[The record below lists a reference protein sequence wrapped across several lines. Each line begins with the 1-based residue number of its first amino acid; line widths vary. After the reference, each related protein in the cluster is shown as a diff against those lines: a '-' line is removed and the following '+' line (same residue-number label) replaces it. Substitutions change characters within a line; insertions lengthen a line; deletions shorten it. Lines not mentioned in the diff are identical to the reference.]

1 LPTVLPYF
9 LYSLGILV
17 REGSEALLVIVALLA
32 AVREAGQERRARDIY
47 AGALLAVGLSLALAW
62 AVNHFIADD
71 TSDTLEGVFQLLA
84 AATLFYVSSWLTAR
98 SQSDRWR
105 TFLHNKVEASREISG
120 PSIAL
125 GLTAF
130 LAVMREGAETIVFFQ
145 ALLGGTT
152 EAVERHAVMAGL
164 LTGAIALGVIFLVL
178 RKAAFRIPLG
188 SFFTATSVLLY
199 ALAVIFAGQGIA
211 SFQESGVMRATFV
224 DHVPTVQVLGLF
236 PTVQTLAA
244 QAVVLGLAALALFAP
259 QGQPAHRVAPS
270 APVSRRTRAGFAHDP
285 RQALSSSND
294 RGHWCAAIRGRRL
307 LYLASSVALLPE
319 HRESCTQLVVR
330 NPHDAATR
338 R

>member
-17 REGSEALLVIVALLA
+17 REGSEALLVVVALLA

-47 AGALLAVGLSLALAW
+47 AGALLALGVSLVLAW
-62 AVNHFIADD
+62 AVNHLIADD

-98 SQSDRWR
+98 GQSDRWR
-105 TFLHNKVEASREISG
+105 TFLHDKVEASRDIAG

-145 ALLGGTT
+145 ALLGGAT
-152 EAVERHAVMAGL
+152 ETAERHAVMAGL
-164 LTGAIALGVIFLVL
+164 LAGALALGVIFLVL

-199 ALAVIFAGQGIA
+199 GLAVIFVGQGIS
-211 SFQESGVMRATFV
+211 SFQESGLMRATFV
-224 DHVPTVQVLGLF
+224 DHVPTIQALGLF

-244 QAVVLGLAALALFAP
+244 QAAMLGLAALALFAP
-259 QGQPAHRVAPS
+259 AGPRKRKHDDTS
-270 APVSRRTRAGFAHDP
+270 AAAGGKVSP
-285 RQALSSSND
+285 RIAEP
-294 RGHWCAAIRGRRL
+294 
-307 LYLASSVALLPE
+307 LP
-319 HRESCTQLVVR
+319 R
-330 NPHDAATR
+330 
-338 R
+338 

>member
-9 LYSLGILV
+9 LYSVGILV
-17 REGSEALLVIVALLA
+17 REGSEALLVVVALLA

-47 AGALLAVGLSLALAW
+47 AGALLAIGLSLVLAW
-62 AVNHFIADD
+62 AVNHLIADD

-98 SQSDRWR
+98 GQSDRWR
-105 TFLHNKVEASREISG
+105 TFLHDKVEASRDIAG

-145 ALLGGTT
+145 ALLGGAT
-152 EAVERHAVMAGL
+152 ETAERHAVMAGL
-164 LTGAIALGVIFLVL
+164 LAGALALGVIFLVL

-199 ALAVIFAGQGIA
+199 GLAVIFVGQGIS

-224 DHVPTVQVLGLF
+224 DHVPTIQALGLF

-244 QAVVLGLAALALFAP
+244 QAAMLGLAALALFAP
-259 QGQPAHRVAPS
+259 AGPRKRKHDDTPAAAGGKVSQRIAQPL
-270 APVSRRTRAGFAHDP
+270 P
-285 RQALSSSND
+285 R
-294 RGHWCAAIRGRRL
+294 
-307 LYLASSVALLPE
+307 
-319 HRESCTQLVVR
+319 
-330 NPHDAATR
+330 
-338 R
+338 

>member
-17 REGSEALLVIVALLA
+17 REGSEALLVVVALLA
-32 AVREAGQERRARDIY
+32 AVREAGQERRAHDIY
-47 AGALLAVGLSLALAW
+47 AGALLALGVSLVLAW
-62 AVNHFIADD
+62 AVNHLIADD

-98 SQSDRWR
+98 GQSDRWR
-105 TFLHNKVEASREISG
+105 TFLHDKVEASRDIAG

-145 ALLGGTT
+145 ALLGGAT
-152 EAVERHAVMAGL
+152 ETAERHAVMAGL
-164 LTGAIALGVIFLVL
+164 LAGALALGVIFLVL

-199 ALAVIFAGQGIA
+199 GLAVIFVGQGIS

-224 DHVPTVQVLGLF
+224 DHVPTIQALGLF

-244 QAVVLGLAALALFAP
+244 QAAMLGLAALALFAP
-259 QGQPAHRVAPS
+259 AGPRKRKHDDTS
-270 APVSRRTRAGFAHDP
+270 AAAGGKVSP
-285 RQALSSSND
+285 RIAEP
-294 RGHWCAAIRGRRL
+294 
-307 LYLASSVALLPE
+307 LP
-319 HRESCTQLVVR
+319 R
-330 NPHDAATR
+330 
-338 R
+338 

>member
-1 LPTVLPYF
+1 MPTALPYF

-47 AGALLAVGLSLALAW
+47 AGALLAVGLSLVLAW
-62 AVNHFIADD
+62 AVNHLIADD

-105 TFLHNKVEASREISG
+105 TFLHNKVEASRDVAG

-145 ALLGGTT
+145 ALLGGAT
-152 EAVERHAVMAGL
+152 ETVERHAVMAGL
-164 LTGAIALGVIFLVL
+164 LAGAVALGVIFLVL

-199 ALAVIFAGQGIA
+199 ATGGDFRRPGNRELSGIGRDARDFRRSCADDPGAGA
-211 SFQESGVMRATFV
+211 LPHRA
-224 DHVPTVQVLGLF
+224 DAGG
-236 PTVQTLAA
+236 AGRDA
-244 QAVVLGLAALALFAP
+244 GLAALALFAP
-259 QGQPAHRVAPS
+259 AGPRKRKRGDAPAGAAVRSVPRRVAAPFAGSLSALLPAHRE
-270 APVSRRTRAGFAHDP
+270 
-285 RQALSSSND
+285 N
-294 RGHWCAAIRGRRL
+294 
-307 LYLASSVALLPE
+307 
-319 HRESCTQLVVR
+319 CTQLFLR
-330 NPHDAATR
+330 NACDAAIAMIQPR
-338 R
+338 E

>member
-1 LPTVLPYF
+1 VPTALPYF

-47 AGALLAVGLSLALAW
+47 AGALLAVGLSLVLAW
-62 AVNHFIADD
+62 AVTHLIADD

-105 TFLHNKVEASREISG
+105 AFLHNKVEASRDVVG

-145 ALLGGTT
+145 ALLGGAT
-152 EAVERHAVMAGL
+152 EAVERHAVLAGL
-164 LTGAIALGVIFLVL
+164 LAGAAALAIIFLIL

-199 ALAVIFAGQGIA
+199 AMAVIFVGQGIA
-211 SFQESGVMRATFV
+211 SFQESGVMRTTFV
-224 DHVPTVQVLGLF
+224 DHVPTIQVLGLF
-236 PTVQTLAA
+236 PTVQTLVA
-244 QAVVLGLAALALFAP
+244 QAVMLGLAALALFAP
-259 QGQPAHRVAPS
+259 AGPRKRNRGRAVAAAGGGSKVSPRVA
-270 APVSRRTRAGFAHDP
+270 
-285 RQALSSSND
+285 
-294 RGHWCAAIRGRRL
+294 
-307 LYLASSVALLPE
+307 
-319 HRESCTQLVVR
+319 
-330 NPHDAATR
+330 
-338 R
+338 

>member
-47 AGALLAVGLSLALAW
+47 AGALLATGLSLVLAW
-62 AVNHFIADD
+62 AVNHLIADD

-98 SQSDRWR
+98 GQSDRWR
-105 TFLHNKVEASREISG
+105 TFLHDKVEASRDIAG

-145 ALLGGTT
+145 ALLGGAT
-152 EAVERHAVMAGL
+152 ETAERHAVMAGL
-164 LTGAIALGVIFLVL
+164 LAGALALGVIFLVL

-199 ALAVIFAGQGIA
+199 GLAVIFVGQGIS

-224 DHVPTVQVLGLF
+224 DHVPTIQALGLF

-244 QAVVLGLAALALFAP
+244 QAAMLGLAALALFAP
-259 QGQPAHRVAPS
+259 AGPRKRKHDDTS
-270 APVSRRTRAGFAHDP
+270 AAAGGKVSP
-285 RQALSSSND
+285 RIAEP
-294 RGHWCAAIRGRRL
+294 
-307 LYLASSVALLPE
+307 LP
-319 HRESCTQLVVR
+319 R
-330 NPHDAATR
+330 
-338 R
+338 

>member
-1 LPTVLPYF
+1 MPTILPYF

-47 AGALLAVGLSLALAW
+47 AGGLLAIALSLALAW
-62 AVNHFIADD
+62 AVNHLIADD

-98 SQSDRWR
+98 GQSDRWR
-105 TFLHNKVEASREISG
+105 AFLHNKVEASRDIAG

-145 ALLGGTT
+145 ALLGGAT
-152 EAVERHAVMAGL
+152 ETAERHAVMAGL
-164 LTGAIALGVIFLVL
+164 LAGTLALSAIFLVL
-178 RKAAFRIPLG
+178 RTAAFRIPLG

-199 ALAVIFAGQGIA
+199 GLAVIFVGQGIS
-211 SFQESGVMRATFV
+211 SFQESGVMHATFV
-224 DHVPTVQVLGLF
+224 DHVPSIQVLGLF

-244 QAVVLGLAALALFAP
+244 QAVMLGLAALALFVSVGPRKRSAAP
-259 QGQPAHRVAPS
+259 AAGGAK
-270 APVSRRTRAGFAHDP
+270 VSP
-285 RQALSSSND
+285 RIA
-294 RGHWCAAIRGRRL
+294 
-307 LYLASSVALLPE
+307 
-319 HRESCTQLVVR
+319 
-330 NPHDAATR
+330 
-338 R
+338 

>member
-1 LPTVLPYF
+1 MPTVLPYF
-9 LYSLGILV
+9 FYSLGILV

-105 TFLHNKVEASREISG
+105 TFLHNKVEAAREISG

-259 QGQPAHRVAPS
+259 AGPRKRNHGGAPAAAGRK
-270 APVSRRTRAGFAHDP
+270 VSP
-285 RQALSSSND
+285 RIA
-294 RGHWCAAIRGRRL
+294 
-307 LYLASSVALLPE
+307 
-319 HRESCTQLVVR
+319 
-330 NPHDAATR
+330 
-338 R
+338 